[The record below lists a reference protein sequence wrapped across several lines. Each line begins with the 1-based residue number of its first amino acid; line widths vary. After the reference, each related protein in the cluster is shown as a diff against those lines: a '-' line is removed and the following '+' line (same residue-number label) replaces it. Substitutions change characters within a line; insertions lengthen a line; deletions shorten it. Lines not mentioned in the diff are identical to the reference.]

1 MPETLPA
8 MTPPATVCLL
18 RLSAIGDTC
27 HVVPLLRTLQRA
39 WPQTRFTW
47 LIGRAEAR
55 LLAPLL
61 PEVEFITVDKRAG
74 LAGLRALR
82 LRLADR
88 RFDLLLHLQL
98 SLRASAVAAVVPARR
113 KLGFDR
119 ARARELQWL
128 FTDAKIAPR
137 QREHVLESFLGFA
150 DACGVHDRVLAWD
163 LPLPDDALDYARTHI
178 PDGTRALVI
187 SACSSHERRNWLP
200 ERYAAVAAH
209 AVRRHGLKVIL
220 AGGPGPM
227 ERAMAD
233 AIIAACHEPLTD
245 QVGKDTLPQML
256 ALLAR
261 AQALL
266 APDTGPAH
274 MATVVGTPV
283 VGLYACT
290 NPARSGPYLS
300 RQWCVDA
307 FPQATAKFRGS
318 TPERLPWA
326 TKIEEP
332 GVMALISVEDTC
344 NRLDALLAFRL

>member
-1 MPETLPA
+1 MEIDFA
-8 MTPPATVCLL
+8 A
-18 RLSAIGDTC
+18 
-27 HVVPLLRTLQRA
+27 
-39 WPQTRFTW
+39 
-47 LIGRAEAR
+47 
-55 LLAPLL
+55 
-61 PEVEFITVDKRAG
+61 
-74 LAGLRALR
+74 RAL
-82 LRLADR
+82 
-88 RFDLLLHLQL
+88 
-98 SLRASAVAAVVPARR
+98 
-113 KLGFDR
+113 G
-119 ARARELQWL
+119 
-128 FTDAKIAPR
+128 DAGD
-137 QREHVLESFLGFA
+137 VGFA

-163 LPLPDDALDYARTHI
+163 LPLPDAALDYARAHI

-344 NRLDALLAFRL
+344 NRLDALLASRL

>member
-1 MPETLPA
+1 
-8 MTPPATVCLL
+8 
-18 RLSAIGDTC
+18 
-27 HVVPLLRTLQRA
+27 
-39 WPQTRFTW
+39 
-47 LIGRAEAR
+47 
-55 LLAPLL
+55 
-61 PEVEFITVDKRAG
+61 
-74 LAGLRALR
+74 
-82 LRLADR
+82 
-88 RFDLLLHLQL
+88 
-98 SLRASAVAAVVPARR
+98 
-113 KLGFDR
+113 
-119 ARARELQWL
+119 
-128 FTDAKIAPR
+128 
-137 QREHVLESFLGFA
+137 
-150 DACGVHDRVLAWD
+150 
-163 LPLPDDALDYARTHI
+163 
-178 PDGTRALVI
+178 
-187 SACSSHERRNWLP
+187 
-200 ERYAAVAAH
+200 
-209 AVRRHGLKVIL
+209 
-220 AGGPGPM
+220 
-227 ERAMAD
+227 MAD

-274 MATVVGTPV
+274 MATMVGTPV

-344 NRLDALLAFRL
+344 NRLDALLASRP